1 MNAFLEDEELTR
13 IDALRPLADELGMSM
28 AQLALA
34 WCLREPAVSSVI
46 VGVTRA
52 DQLEDNAKASGM
64 LLPPEI
70 LEQIDAIYPA

>member
-1 MNAFLEDEELTR
+1 
-13 IDALRPLADELGMSM
+13 MSM

-34 WCLREPAVSSVI
+34 WCLRESAVSSVI

-52 DQLEDNAKASGM
+52 NQLEDNAKASGM
-64 LLPPEI
+64 RLPPEI